1 MKTDGYHTVYSFLF
15 MVLKSYSSELLQLK
29 YVFQVYV
36 KYIVDQEILVTKKHN
51 KNLVKSLIISITLW
65 THDIFW
71 DGYCT
76 V

>member
-15 MVLKSYSSELLQLK
+15 MVLKSYSSELLKLK

-51 KNLVKSLIISITLW
+51 KNLVKSLIISITL
-65 THDIFW
+65 
-71 DGYCT
+71 
-76 V
+76 

>member
-15 MVLKSYSSELLQLK
+15 MVLKSYSSELLKLK

>member
-15 MVLKSYSSELLQLK
+15 MVLKSYSSELLKLK

-51 KNLVKSLIISITLW
+51 KNLVKSLIISMTLW

>member
-51 KNLVKSLIISITLW
+51 KNLVKSLIISMTLW